1 MTRQQIDKTLL
12 QTRKQNSA
20 DNNYIQKVTQLL
32 INHLRINGLYT
43 NIHIPVNH
51 SISLDNLKEHPPR
64 FFLLQKSP
72 EPVKETE
79 SKQLKSEYIFV
90 TYPSVNEASSVDKFK
105 QQV

>member
-51 SISLDNLKEHPPR
+51 SISLDILKNIPLGL
-64 FFLLQKSP
+64 FFYKKVQN
-72 EPVKETE
+72 
-79 SKQLKSEYIFV
+79 Q
-90 TYPSVNEASSVDKFK
+90 
-105 QQV
+105 